1 MFKPILLLSSAA
13 ILALATT
20 GASAE
25 RVRMDRAR
33 DVDGVR
39 AACAGVGLND
49 RAKERWDRYP
59 VRFEVVG
66 GYGQYLGGERITVH
80 DRMGERISVRC
91 QGPWVLMSLDPGRYH
106 ATVEMPR
113 GPAKDIAFRV
123 PQSGQHRVVVRFN
136 DMMRGAERDTGYRTA
151 ER

>member
-20 GASAE
+20 SASAE
-25 RVRMDRAR
+25 RVRMDHAR

-66 GYGQYLGGERITVH
+66 GYGQYLGGERITVR
-80 DRMGERISVRC
+80 DRMGERVSVHC
-91 QGPWVLMSLDPGRYH
+91 AGPWVMMSLDPGHYR

-113 GPAKDIAFRV
+113 GNVKDVSFRV
-123 PQSGQHRVVVRFN
+123 PEDGHRRVVVRFN